1 MEINPIF
8 KSFFFASWFWIILNG
23 LVRQYIVV
31 ESGVVYAANGLLI
44 ALSLVLLCTL
54 FYQWSVQSF
63 IVGLSFLIIAIDNIL
78 WEASVVDETLYALDI
93 GIGFFILSFLWCFV
107 SHTTKPTINREDHI
121 LFWLLLVSISL
132 ISVSVV
138 MNSSGWIYVTILFL
152 FLLVCVYLL
161 SKIPSDVDNTL
172 KQEKRLKW
180 TLATMILFVLVTLRI
195 LFMYHLTTKT
205 VMYWSVLVALVATW
219 IIDMIRYRVY
229 NKLPLE

>member
-23 LVRQYIVV
+23 LVRQYTVV

-107 SHTTKPTINREDHI
+107 SHTTKPTTNREDHI

>member
-8 KSFFFASWFWIILNG
+8 KSFFFVSWIWIILNG
-23 LVRQYIVV
+23 LVRQYTVV

-107 SHTTKPTINREDHI
+107 SHTTKPTTNREDHI

-161 SKIPSDVDNTL
+161 SNIPSDVDNTL

-180 TLATMILFVLVTLRI
+180 TLATMILFVLVILRI